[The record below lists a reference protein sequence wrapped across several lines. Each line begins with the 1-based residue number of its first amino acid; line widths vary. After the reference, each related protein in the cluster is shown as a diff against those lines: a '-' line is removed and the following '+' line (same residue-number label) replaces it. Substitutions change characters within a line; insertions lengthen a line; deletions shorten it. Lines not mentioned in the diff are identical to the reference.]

1 MVCHNC
7 QIEARKHGKDRKGNQ
22 RFYCP
27 SCSKSFVEQT
37 DKPLDGMY
45 LSLEKT
51 VRCIQLLIE
60 GCSLRSTERITG
72 ISLPTLLKLLVLV
85 GERCE
90 KFLEN
95 RIQSVPV
102 KDVECDELWC
112 FVGMKEKTKGKKRL
126 QWVSYEQERSMGDA
140 YTFVAIENN
149 TKLILTWHL
158 GRRTFDDTWH
168 FTKKL
173 DKATA
178 DNSFQITTDG
188 FAPYRDTIM
197 HELGHKQIDFAQ
209 LIKVYATS
217 QDDEHRYSPPVVV
230 DIISNVIAGNPNPW
244 RICTSI
250 VERQNL
256 TIRMQMR
263 RFTRLTNAFSKKRE
277 NLRAALALFF
287 AYYNFCR
294 PHSSLKTETIKKQTP
309 AMANG
314 LTDHVW
320 SIGELLAAA

>member
-1 MVCHNC
+1 MTCHNC
-7 QIEARKHGKDRKGNQ
+7 KATAKKNGKDRKGNQ
-22 RFYCP
+22 RYRCD
-27 SCSKSFVEQT
+27 SCSISFGDYQ

-45 LSLEKT
+45 LPLDKAET
-51 VRCIQLLIE
+51 CLRLMVE
-60 GCSLRSTERITG
+60 GCSLRTIERITG
-72 ISLPTLLKLLVLV
+72 VDLNTIMKLLVVVGSKCEQFLV
-85 GERCE
+85 D
-90 KFLEN
+90 
-95 RIQSVPV
+95 RIKDVPV

-126 QWVSYEQERSMGDA
+126 QWDSYEQERSMGDA
-140 YTFVAIENN
+140 YTFVAIESN

-158 GRRTFDDTWH
+158 GRRTFDDTWA

-173 DKATA
+173 DTATA
-178 DNSFQITTDG
+178 DASFQVTTDG
-188 FAPYRDTIM
+188 FAPYRDTII

-217 QDDEHRYSPPVVV
+217 QDDDHRYSPPVVV
-230 DIISNVIAGNPNPW
+230 DIVTSIIHGNPNPW

-250 VERQNL
+250 VERNNL

-287 AYYNFCR
+287 AFYNFCR
-294 PHSSLKTETIKKQTP
+294 PHSSVKTEEIKKRTP
-309 AMANG
+309 AMASG

-320 SIGELLAAA
+320 SIGELLAA